1 MPGGLL
7 DLFGI
12 DPIANRQRRE
22 KLELQ
27 KLENQGR
34 LDVAKLGNTGQMD
47 VAKLNN
53 AAQLERL
60 IKELQNRLDTVKA
73 TGEENR
79 KTGEREQALNEM
91 SKLGLISKA
100 ETPNEKTADQALT
113 DPTIRG
119 VLQQRMGA
127 NAVRATPDWQNSLA
141 AGMNAQNLMPAFE
154 NMSKGTQR
162 VGVGDMAVIPPSGAQ
177 MPPDSLSAWRMMQG
191 ATTGMS
197 ETVENTPQI
206 MTMPNGQQM
215 SIPGQP
221 KVIRNQTMMP
231 GRIKLPQQIL
241 DAANAQQPAQNGGIQ
256 AMPQSSMA
264 GPQDYLQLLYGN
276 RY

>member
-79 KTGEREQALNEM
+79 KTGTHEQNLNEA
-91 SKLGLISKA
+91 SKLNIFA
-100 ETPNEKTADQALT
+100 TPENIKTADQALT
-113 DPTIRG
+113 DPTIHG

-127 NAVRATPDWQNSLA
+127 NAVRATPDWQNSL
-141 AGMNAQNLMPAFE
+141 
-154 NMSKGTQR
+154 
-162 VGVGDMAVIPPSGAQ
+162 
-177 MPPDSLSAWRMMQG
+177 
-191 ATTGMS
+191 
-197 ETVENTPQI
+197 TV
-206 MTMPNGQQM
+206 
-215 SIPGQP
+215 
-221 KVIRNQTMMP
+221 
-231 GRIKLPQQIL
+231 
-241 DAANAQQPAQNGGIQ
+241 
-256 AMPQSSMA
+256 
-264 GPQDYLQLLYGN
+264 
-276 RY
+276 